1 MLSWY
6 TIPQNARQTSTLSQQ
21 TCFLI
26 LLLTFRFS
34 SSFSFSW
41 IPLCLRSRTRPYHY
55 GHLQKLISGKSFN
68 FPRLILQSI
77 VWQKMTRSLEKE
89 MFISGVVDW
98 TFPSEHTS
106 HVRQFNLILLP
117 QGLIHTPQ
125 TYCRFLGNFAW
136 AIPRKVIFL
145 FVVLKPEDINAF
157 SKKYSLQKS
166 VKFNIVLQAGVWA
179 QRMLISNQFAM
190 DHFHP
195 PSFSHDDSSSI
206 THWH

>member
-34 SSFSFSW
+34 NSFSFSW

-98 TFPSEHTS
+98 TFPSEHTRN
-106 HVRQFNLILLP
+106 VWTIQFDIVTSGPHPQPTGLLP
-117 QGLIHTPQ
+117 IFWG
-125 TYCRFLGNFAW
+125 YFAW

-157 SKKYSLQKS
+157 SK
-166 VKFNIVLQAGVWA
+166 
-179 QRMLISNQFAM
+179 
-190 DHFHP
+190 
-195 PSFSHDDSSSI
+195 
-206 THWH
+206 